1 MRIDP
6 LTQDAPFCGTMY
18 VEGAWYSPGG
28 AARIAVENPA
38 NEDVIGFILKGTPAD
53 ADAAVAAA
61 RSAFP
66 AWAARPAIERA
77 GFVLA
82 LADAI
87 SGEAERLAGIVT
99 AEQGKPIAQARGE
112 IGASV
117 TFLRYA
123 AEQARRIE
131 GDIVASDNPSEE
143 IHIRRHPYGVV
154 VGLTAWNYPAA
165 LAARKLGPALVAGN
179 TFILLSHELT
189 PLSGLA
195 IAELAHRIGI
205 PKGVFNVL
213 TGRGPEVGQHLVKH
227 KDTALI
233 TMTGSTRA
241 GREIFSAA
249 SDELKVLRL
258 ELGGKAPFI
267 VMADADLDS
276 AVAAAVTARYT
287 NCGQVCTCNERMYL
301 HDDIADEFLDKFVAR
316 SRSLTIGDPT
326 GEVDLGPKVSGGE
339 IAKIEEIVARGR
351 KAGAEVLLEG
361 GALNDAPYEKG
372 HWIAPTVL
380 EVSDNASPL
389 VQEEI
394 FGPVVAARRVGCFD
408 EAVALANDT
417 SFGLSAYMFTQ
428 NATWIAQTPYALK
441 FGEIYL
447 NRSNG
452 EAVQGFHTGWG
463 HSGLGGEDGQYGFDA
478 YQRKQ
483 TTYLNWG

>member
-1 MRIDP
+1 MNAAGNFQGIP
-6 LTQDAPFCGTMY
+6 LVSEMY
-18 VEGAWYSPGG
+18 VGG
-28 AARIAVENPA
+28 RWFKDDQLPRIGVENPA
-38 NEDVIGFILKGTPAD
+38 TETLITTIAEGGIDQ

-61 RSAFP
+61 KAAFP
-66 AWAARPAIERA
+66 SWSGVPAIQRA
-77 GFVLA
+77 RYVQA
-82 LADAI
+82 LADLMQT
-87 SGEAERLAGIVT
+87 EAERLALLVT
-99 AEQGKPIAQARGE
+99 TEQGKPILQARGE
-112 IGASV
+112 VAAAV

-131 GDIVASDNPSEE
+131 GDIVTSDSPSEE

-154 VGLTAWNYPAA
+154 VGLTAWNYPTA

-179 TFILLSHELT
+179 TFVLLSHETT

-195 IAELAHRIGI
+195 IAEMADRVGL
-205 PKGVFNVL
+205 PKGVFNVV
-213 TGRGPEVGQHLVKH
+213 TGLGAVVGRRLVEH
-227 KDTALI
+227 PDTSLI

-241 GREIFSAA
+241 GREICRSAA
-249 SDELKVLRL
+249 DELKVVRL

-267 VMADADLDS
+267 VMEDAEIDA
-276 AVAAAVTARYT
+276 AVEAAVTARYT

-301 HDDIADEFLDKFVAR
+301 HDKIADEFLEKFVAK
-316 SRSLTIGDPT
+316 SRALSIGDPMSN
-326 GEVDLGPKVSGGE
+326 VDLGPKVSGVE
-339 IAKIEEIVARGR
+339 VTKIEEIVARGVS
-351 KAGAEVLLEG
+351 AGANVLLEG
-361 GALNDAPYEKG
+361 GTLNDGVYAKG
-372 HWIAPTVL
+372 HWVAPTVM

-389 VQEEI
+389 LQEEI
-394 FGPVVAARRVGCFD
+394 FGPVVAAKRIGSFE

-417 SFGLSAYMFTQ
+417 SFGLSAYLFTQ
-428 NATWIAQTPYALK
+428 NAKRIARAPYALK

-478 YQRKQ
+478 YMKKQ